1 MEFRTVEDSGVLVI
15 GVSGRLDS
23 MTSPTLEQEVRRQLE
38 AGHARI
44 VFDLAALQYISSAGL
59 RVIILAARE
68 IRGKGAV
75 ALAAPTPHV
84 QQVLDIAGV
93 TVFAKIYSAATEAV
107 QTLKP

>member
-1 MEFRTVEDSGVLVI
+1 M
-15 GVSGRLDS
+15 
-23 MTSPTLEQEVRRQLE
+23 
-38 AGHARI
+38 
-44 VFDLAALQYISSAGL
+44 
-59 RVIILAARE
+59 IILAARE